1 MAGFFMIIKGLKENE
16 ACQNKSHFSE
26 IAINVL
32 VSGLWCTEKP
42 YVYTLFNNY
51 HVAQ

>member
-1 MAGFFMIIKGLKENE
+1 M
-16 ACQNKSHFSE
+16 NKSRKME
-26 IAINVL
+26 NAINL
-32 VSGLWCTEKP
+32 FVSGLWCTEKP

>member
-1 MAGFFMIIKGLKENE
+1 MIIRGLKENY
-16 ACQNKSHFSE
+16 ASLNKSDFSE

-32 VSGLWCTEKP
+32 VSGLRCTEKP